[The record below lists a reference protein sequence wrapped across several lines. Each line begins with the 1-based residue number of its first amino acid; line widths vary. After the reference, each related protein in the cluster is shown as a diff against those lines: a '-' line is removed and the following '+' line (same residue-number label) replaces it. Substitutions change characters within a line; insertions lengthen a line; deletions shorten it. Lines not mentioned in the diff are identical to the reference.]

1 MKNVM
6 IVGIQDRVWNVQ
18 TVQSHIQFV
27 ASPRRV
33 YLLGDTLPFWRI
45 FF

>member
-6 IVGIQDRVWNVQ
+6 IAGIQDRVWNVQ

-27 ASPRRV
+27 ASRAEC
-33 YLLGDTLPFWRI
+33 I
-45 FF
+45 F